1 MNAQRKLEL
10 IRSPDA
16 PYSPYQNKKTG
27 QKAWILEHPQLS
39 GVYIG
44 TPVGIRPG
52 DQMGIAVVVFDTDLA
67 ADWEPIDLPRPLWI
81 NGSMYP

>member
-1 MNAQRKLEL
+1 MNVERKLEL

-16 PYSPYQNKKTG
+16 PYSPYRNKKTG

-44 TPVGIRPG
+44 TPLGLLPG
-52 DQMGIAVVVFDTDLA
+52 DRMGAAEVIFAEELA

-81 NGSMYP
+81 DGSVYP